1 MMRKAI
7 KTNNGLVIRPYG
19 NAKKVYENVKGEYYF
34 NWFGKRFYTYNILRI
49 MENAGKSGISYKENN
64 QYHVICGYIE
74 ITNTIGLYVE
84 FGENENGQYY
94 IQFYEPVE
102 SEV

>member
-7 KTNNGLVIRPYG
+7 KTDNGQVIRPIG

-34 NWFGKRFYTYNILRI
+34 NWSGKRFYTYNILRF
-49 MENAGKSGISYKENN
+49 MENAGKISYKENN
-64 QYHVICGYIE
+64 QYHVICGYIPHS
-74 ITNTIGLYVE
+74 NTMGLYVE
-84 FGENENGQYY
+84 FGENESGDYY

-102 SEV
+102 NED